1 MTQEELEKAYEKAV
15 NDAAK
20 QLSYRDLS
28 KSMLLEKL
36 ISKGHSEDAAEY
48 AIAYLEQRNLL
59 DDKRY
64 AETLL
69 RSYAR
74 KGYGTRRINQ
84 ELKKR
89 GLSKDYYEEIY
100 QEYETDFSLLHSL
113 LDKKLKGDTS
123 DRKEIQKAIAF
134 LQRRGFSWS
143 EIKQAL
149 DSYIKEYK
157 EDEFY
162 P

>member
-28 KSMLLEKL
+28 KSILFEKL
-36 ISKGHSEDAAEY
+36 VSKGHSEDAAEY

-59 DDKRY
+59 DDNRY

-69 RSYAR
+69 RSYTR

-89 GLSKDYYEEIY
+89 GISSEYCQEICEEY
-100 QEYETDFSLLHSL
+100 QTDFSILHSL
-113 LDKKLKGDTS
+113 LDKKLKGDIS
-123 DRKEIQKAIAF
+123 DRKEIQKAVAF

-149 DSYIKEYK
+149 DSYSKEYQ
-157 EDEFY
+157 ENEF
-162 P
+162 